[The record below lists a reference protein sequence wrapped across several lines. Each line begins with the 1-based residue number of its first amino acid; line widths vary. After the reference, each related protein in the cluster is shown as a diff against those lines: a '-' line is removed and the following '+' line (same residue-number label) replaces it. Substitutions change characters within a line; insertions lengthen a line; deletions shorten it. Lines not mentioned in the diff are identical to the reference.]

1 MDNPLSCTRFFCTK
15 AKLQDHGIGLQSV
28 RSIVE
33 SYNGTLNIDYD
44 EKQFSNQQHLKKR
57 SDLA

>member
-1 MDNPLSCTRFFCTK
+1 M
-15 AKLQDHGIGLQSV
+15 GLQSV

>member
-1 MDNPLSCTRFFCTK
+1 M
-15 AKLQDHGIGLQSV
+15 QSV

-44 EKQFSNQQHLKKR
+44 EKQFSLMVLISNIKK
-57 SDLA
+57 SEVT